1 MTDFETI
8 DLAVA
13 DGAAT
18 ITLNRPDKLN
28 AWNLQLGIDLRQ
40 AVEGLA
46 ADESVRAVMITGAGR
61 GFSSGADLS
70 EPREEGADG
79 MPDLRARL
87 KERYHPIITG
97 IREMPKPVITA
108 VNGGAV
114 GIGCSLALSGD
125 LVLAAESSYFL
136 LAFVNIGL
144 VPDGGSTAFVP
155 ARIGLARA
163 T

>member
-40 AVEGLA
+40 AVEDLA

-61 GFSSGADLS
+61 GF
-70 EPREEGADG
+70 
-79 MPDLRARL
+79 
-87 KERYHPIITG
+87 
-97 IREMPKPVITA
+97 
-108 VNGGAV
+108 
-114 GIGCSLALSGD
+114 
-125 LVLAAESSYFL
+125 
-136 LAFVNIGL
+136 
-144 VPDGGSTAFVP
+144 
-155 ARIGLARA
+155 
-163 T
+163 